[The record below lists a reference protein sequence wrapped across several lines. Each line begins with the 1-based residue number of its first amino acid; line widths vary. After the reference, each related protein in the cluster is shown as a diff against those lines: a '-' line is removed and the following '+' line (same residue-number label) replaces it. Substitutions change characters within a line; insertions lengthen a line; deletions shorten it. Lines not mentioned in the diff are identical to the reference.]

1 MYVCCGTIMLL
12 CVLQFYILRKLIE
25 HELGEQ
31 EVGEDECY
39 ICSLSSRILVYKG
52 QLTPGQVYLLSCV
65 LTPAPVNGQVHLWA
79 GSSFAVCFESCI
91 CAFLAC
97 CCCCC
102 CLGSMV
108 RPMAYWQQSW

>member
-25 HELGEQ
+25 NELGEQ

-52 QLTPGQVYLLSCV
+52 QLTPGQVHFLPCV
-65 LTPAPVNGQVHLWA
+65 VYPAPVNRQVHLLLCALSPAPVLFWHV
-79 GSSFAVCFESCI
+79 AVAVWE
-91 CAFLAC
+91 A
-97 CCCCC
+97 
-102 CLGSMV
+102 
-108 RPMAYWQQSW
+108 W